1 MKHLILVFLLVGCA
15 SQTREV
21 GNQKWSGSVTIP
33 IPTADGKV
41 VPTPVPFRVTGET
54 TTTSETKT
62 TVDAEEI
69 ATKTAIAVVSAM
81 QIAAGGTPWAQLAGG
96 IGGLATVATTGYL
109 ALAKRDQI
117 KKTKKEV

>member
-1 MKHLILVFLLVGCA
+1 
-15 SQTREV
+15 
-21 GNQKWSGSVTIP
+21 VTIP

-54 TTTSETKT
+54 TTVSETKT
-62 TVDAEEI
+62 TVDKQEI
-69 ATKTAIAVVSAM
+69 LDTIKEGI
-81 QIAAGGTPWAQLAGG
+81 QLGIAAMNPATPWAQIAGG
-96 IGGLATVATTGYL
+96 VGGLATVATTGYL